1 MNTTKRIT
9 YNVHDRGRQHR
20 GVDRL
25 FDTAALAALIN
36 SPETQERVKLG
47 DMQGYYGHWPRVKFG
62 MATQEGGILDG
73 KVISLPL
80 AVRCTYL
87 SADDKG
93 NITHE
98 HEFLDTAEGRL
109 AHRLYES
116 KSGGFSS
123 AIDAIPRSRPSIPT
137 DFYGFD
143 YVFEPNYT
151 TNRGHKAVLD
161 AITSPV
167 EEEREE
173 MMAMLDA
180 AMQDER
186 GAAMHMMALYDSIS
200 AQHALAL
207 ETLERVARENDLLV
221 GMLAS
226 GKQGVLDD
234 ITSEG
239 GVLPPKGTGRLED
252 FDKYRTMSLTPLQV
266 IKDANTG
273 PPSAEIGFIRK
284 VFGKA
289 I

>member
-1 MNTTKRIT
+1 MRTSRIT

-36 SPETQERVKLG
+36 GPEVQERVKHG

-87 SADDKG
+87 QCDAQG
-93 NITHE
+93 NVTHE

-161 AITSPV
+161 AITSPDA
-167 EEEREE
+167 EEREE
-173 MMAMLDA
+173 MMAILDA
-180 AMQDER
+180 AMHDST
-186 GAAMHMMALYDSIS
+186 AAASHMLTLYDSLN
-200 AQHALAL
+200 AQHQLAL
-207 ETLERVARENDLLV
+207 ETLERVAAENDLLI
-221 GMLAS
+221 GRIAS
-226 GKQGVLDD
+226 GKGGMLDD

-239 GVLPPKGTGRLED
+239 GRLPPKSRAPLTD
-252 FDKYRTMSLTPLQV
+252 FDKYRAMRLEPFQV
-266 IKDANTG
+266 IKDDTPEPA
-273 PPSAEIGFIRK
+273 SAESGYLKALIGR
-284 VFGKA
+284 VL
-289 I
+289 